1 MQYQAL
7 AYKLTTHINFSFIKN
22 NLFIMKTR
30 RLKFLSYLL
39 MVALVASCSPED
51 GEDGTIGPQGLQGEQ
66 GPAGA
71 EGMDGTNG
79 ADGAQGEQGEPGAA
93 NVIYSS
99 WIDSEFDENI
109 ISTSA
114 SFSIDA
120 PLMTNE
126 IINEGVIL
134 VFGRS
139 RPFAPST
146 DTDVYALPIVFGASR
161 QQSYYFRAEQAEE
174 LDIVVAAIEQGDPVG
189 SPFFEAYRYI
199 LIPGEQPADTSG
211 PGGLG
216 SKTEAV
222 DYAKMTYEEIIEHL
236 NIPE

>member
-1 MQYQAL
+1 
-7 AYKLTTHINFSFIKN
+7 
-22 NLFIMKTR
+22 MKTR
-30 RLKFLSYLL
+30 RFKFLNYLL

-51 GEDGTIGPQGLQGEQ
+51 GEDGAIGPQGPQGEQ

-71 EGMDGTNG
+71 DGANG
-79 ADGAQGEQGEPGAA
+79 ADGEQGEPGTA
-93 NVIYSS
+93 NVIYSD

-109 ISTSA
+109 IATSA

-120 PLMTNE
+120 PSMTNE
-126 IINEGVIL
+126 ILNEGVIL

-146 DTDVYALPIVFGASR
+146 DTDVYGLPIVFGASR
-161 QQSYYFRAEQAEE
+161 QQSYYYRAEEAEQ
-174 LDIVVAAIEQGDPVG
+174 LDIIVAANEQGDSVG
-189 SPFFEAYRYI
+189 SPFFEAYRYV
-199 LIPGEQPADTSG
+199 LIPSEQPANTGS

-216 SKTEAV
+216 TKSEVV
-222 DYAKMTYEEIIEHL
+222 DLTKMTYEEVIDYL